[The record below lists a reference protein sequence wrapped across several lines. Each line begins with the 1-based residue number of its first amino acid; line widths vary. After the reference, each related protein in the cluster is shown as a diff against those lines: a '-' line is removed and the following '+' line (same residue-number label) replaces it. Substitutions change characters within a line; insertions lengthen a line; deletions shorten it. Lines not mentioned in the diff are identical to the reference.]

1 MAKVMQSH
9 KARDGQGLFALGCLL
24 LVGTLLALS
33 LVMAKLADGAG
44 APRLTFLMLGLVGA
58 GIILTGL
65 TALQRQAMPLN
76 RRTLEYAL
84 VTGVLMALPNAL
96 GFLAVRHVGAGFIS
110 LSFAF
115 PILLTWLLALLMGME
130 RMRVPRLLGVLLALA
145 GGVILAVSKA
155 GNSAGEPIWAM
166 LILAMPL
173 ALSIGNIY
181 RTLRWP
187 TGTSP
192 IFLAAIMLFGAGL
205 SLLPFVL
212 ATEVGEIGA
221 MMRSSTILGLL
232 AVEVLVFAVL
242 YFFYF
247 VLQKL
252 AGPVYLSQIG
262 TVAAVVGTAI
272 AVLALGEAT
281 PPNLALAG
289 TLVAAGTL
297 VFHRSARPEAPSMVG
312 HRPFRRMNA
321 SPQSQR
327 LG

>member
-9 KARDGQGLFALGCLL
+9 KSAERQGLYAFGCLL
-24 LVGTLLALS
+24 LVGTFLALS
-33 LVMAKLADGAG
+33 LVMAKLADDAG

-58 GIILTGL
+58 GVLLTAL
-65 TALQRQAMPLN
+65 TALQGQTMPVN
-76 RRTLEYAL
+76 RRTLEYAV

-115 PILLTWLLALLMGME
+115 PILITWLMAVLLGME
-130 RMRVPRLLGVLLALA
+130 SLRVQRLIGVLLALV
-145 GGVILAVSKA
+145 GGVILALSKA
-155 GNSAGEPIWAM
+155 GSSAGDPVWAV
-166 LILAMPL
+166 LILAMPIAL
-173 ALSIGNIY
+173 AIGNIY

-187 TGTSP
+187 AGTSP
-192 IFLAAIMLFGAGL
+192 IFLAAIMLFGAAL
-205 SLLPFVL
+205 ALLPFAL
-212 ATEVGEIGA
+212 TTEPGA
-221 MMRSSTILGLL
+221 FVDLSRSSTVLGLL
-232 AVEVLVFAVL
+232 GVEILVFAVL

-262 TVAAVVGTAI
+262 TVAAVVGTLI

-289 TLVAAGTL
+289 GLVAAGTV
-297 VFHRSARPEAPSMVG
+297 VFHRAARQS
-312 HRPFRRMNA
+312 A
-321 SPQSQR
+321 SPSATAKAA
-327 LG
+327 GS